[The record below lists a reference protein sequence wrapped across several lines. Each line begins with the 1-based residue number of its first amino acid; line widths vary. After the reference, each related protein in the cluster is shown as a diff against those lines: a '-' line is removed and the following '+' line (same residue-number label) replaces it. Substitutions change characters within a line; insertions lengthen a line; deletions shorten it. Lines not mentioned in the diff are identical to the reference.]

1 MGTTSP
7 ARGHEGVEVP
17 VGPGTLRSVLREVPT
32 AVTVVTAT
40 TGGRPA
46 GLTGGAFV
54 SVSLDPPL
62 IGIFVD
68 EKSSSWPLMRD
79 SATFTVN
86 VLSGDQQELCAR
98 FATSG
103 GDKFAGLALRQS
115 PLGNPLLPGIVTWL
129 DCRVEEIRK
138 LGDHYFALARVAGV
152 GTTATGGAT
161 SIVFHRGALHAIP

>member
-7 ARGHEGVEVP
+7 ARDHADAEVP
-17 VGPGTLRSVLREVPT
+17 VSPGTLRGVLREVPT

-46 GLTGGAFV
+46 GLTVGSFV
-54 SVSLDPPL
+54 SVSLEPPL

-68 EKSSSWPLMRD
+68 EKSSSWPQMMHA
-79 SATFTVN
+79 ATFTVN
-86 VLSGDQQELCAR
+86 VLSGGQQELCAR

-103 GDKFAGLALRQS
+103 GDKFAGLALRTS
-115 PLGNPLLPGIVTWL
+115 PSGNPLLPGVAAWL

-138 LGDHYFALARVAGV
+138 LGDHHFALARVIGL
-152 GTTATGGAT
+152 GTAATAAPT

>member
-7 ARGHEGVEVP
+7 ARDHTDAAVP
-17 VGPGTLRSVLREVPT
+17 VSSGTLRGVLREVPT

-40 TGGRPA
+40 TEGGPT
-46 GLTGGAFV
+46 GLTVGSFV

-68 EKSSSWPLMRD
+68 EKSSSWPEMRR

-98 FATSG
+98 FASSG
-103 GDKFAGLALRQS
+103 GDKFAGLTPATS
-115 PLGNPLLPGIVTWL
+115 PLGNPLLPGVAAWL

-138 LGDHYFALARVAGV
+138 LGDHHFALARVAGL
-152 GTTATGGAT
+152 GRPATAGST
-161 SIVFHRGALHAIP
+161 SIVFHRGALHAVP